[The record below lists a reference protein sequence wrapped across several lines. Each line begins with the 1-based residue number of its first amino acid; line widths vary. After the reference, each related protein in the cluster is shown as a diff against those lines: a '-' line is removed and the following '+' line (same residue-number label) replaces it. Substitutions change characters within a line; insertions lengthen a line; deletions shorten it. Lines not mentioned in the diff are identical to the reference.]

1 MWEEV
6 DEDEEEEKEQKR
18 NVIKGSET
26 PTIKKKADFKT
37 RRLKFTKKKAMGG
50 SCDGREKKSK
60 SVEGKNEE
68 EENTSEIL
76 APIPFLKL
84 ILLERTQILTK
95 AKRFSSGGERRSNGL
110 LFLIFI

>member
-37 RRLKFTKKKAMGG
+37 RRLKFTKKKRWVEAVTEE
-50 SCDGREKKSK
+50 RKRVKVLKEKMKK
-60 SVEGKNEE
+60 RKIRVRYW
-68 EENTSEIL
+68 L
-76 APIPFLKL
+76 RFL
-84 ILLERTQILTK
+84 
-95 AKRFSSGGERRSNGL
+95 F
-110 LFLIFI
+110 